1 MLSVEE
7 CKKTLG
13 KNYSSEEILEI
24 RETLYQMANILIK
37 NYLKTKEQN

>member
-13 KNYSSEEILEI
+13 TYYSSEEILKI
-24 RETLYQMANILIK
+24 RETLYQMANILIQ
-37 NYLKTKEQN
+37 NYLETKELK

>member
-13 KNYSSEEILEI
+13 ENHNNEEILKI
-24 RETLYQMANILIK
+24 RETLYQIANILIQ
-37 NYLKTKEQN
+37 NYLETKE